1 MATMTTMSST
11 KSLAMREYRETHC
24 ADCAL
29 HMVCLPPCVAQHELP
44 QLDAIIERGRPL
56 ARNSVLF
63 RQGQPFDQ
71 VFAVRSGAIKTTVL
85 LQNGEEQ
92 ITGFYLPGEI
102 VGLESIGN
110 ARYENSAYAL
120 ETTSVCA
127 IPYVD
132 LQSLGRLLP
141 SLQDYLFTL
150 MGGEIRKGQQ
160 VLLAISKYS
169 AEERVAMFLLSL
181 SARYKR
187 RHLSE
192 DQFRLPMSRSDIG
205 NYLGLALETTSRV
218 FTQLQHAGV
227 LDVRGK
233 EIQVLDRGYL
243 CRLIETEH

>member
-1 MATMTTMSST
+1 MTIYTAVQP
-11 KSLAMREYRETHC
+11 LALREYRHTHC

-29 HMVCLPPCVAQHELP
+29 YMVCLPPFVADHELP

-56 ARNSVLF
+56 SRNTNLF
-63 RQGQPFDQ
+63 KQGQAFDQ
-71 VFAVRSGAIKTTVL
+71 VYAVRSGAIKTTVTL
-85 LQNGEEQ
+85 PNGEEQ

-102 VGLESIGN
+102 VGLDSIGN
-110 ARYENSAYAL
+110 VHYENSAYAL

-132 LQSLGRLLP
+132 LKSLGRLLP
-141 SLQDYLFTL
+141 SLQDHLFNL
-150 MGGEIRKGQQ
+150 MGSEIRKSQH

-169 AEERVAMFLLSL
+169 AEERVVMFLLSL

-192 DQFRLPMSRSDIG
+192 DQFRLPMTRSDIG
-205 NYLGLALETTSRV
+205 NFLGLALETTSRV

-227 LDVRGK
+227 LDVQGR
-233 EIQVLDRGYL
+233 EIKVLDRPYL
-243 CRLIETEH
+243 GQLIDSHQ